1 MILVDA
7 NVLIY
12 AVNEDSP
19 QHDEARAWLEG
30 VLDSTETVGLPWIV
44 LLAFVRLVTNDR
56 VFPSPMTSEQAFNS
70 VDTWL
75 AHPNVVVSSPDA
87 GHAIALRDLLGRTGS
102 AANLVNDAHLAALA
116 LAHGATVASYD
127 GDFNR
132 FGVVWTTPNA

>member
-12 AVNEDSP
+12 AVNEDAP
-19 QHDEARAWLEG
+19 QHDEARGWLED
-30 VLDSTETVGLPWIV
+30 VLDSNETIGLTWIV
-44 LLAFVRLVTNDR
+44 LLAFIRLVTNHR
-56 VFPSPMTSEQAFNS
+56 IFPSPMTTDQAFDV
-70 VDTWL
+70 VDAWL
-75 AHPNVVVSSPDA
+75 AHPHVVVPSPSV
-87 GHAIALRDLLGRTGS
+87 GHASVLRDLLARTGS

-132 FGVVWTTPNA
+132 FGVAWTSPAT

>member
-19 QHDEARAWLEG
+19 QHDKARAWL
-30 VLDSTETVGLPWIV
+30 
-44 LLAFVRLVTNDR
+44 
-56 VFPSPMTSEQAFNS
+56 AFNS

>member
-12 AVNEDSP
+12 AVNQDSP
-19 QHDEARAWLEG
+19 NHDEARVWLEG
-30 VLDSTETVGLPWIV
+30 VLDSTETVGLAWIV
-44 LLAFVRLVTNDR
+44 LLAFVRLVTNER
-56 VFPSPMTSEQAFNS
+56 IFPSPMTTDQAFDC

-75 AHPNVVVSSPDA
+75 SHPNVVVASPDA
-87 GHAIALRDLLGRTGS
+87 GHALVLRDLLGRTGG

-116 LAHGATVASYD
+116 LSHGATVASYD

-132 FGVVWTTPNA
+132 FGVSWMTPNA